1 VNWFADAFSRKIRIN
16 RFPSFEENIQVYAV
30 IATPV
35 YAWSILWLF
44 WELPSWL
51 NHLTLSEILPIFA
64 YALAT
69 NLLESLI
76 LLAGLNLL
84 CFFLPKKWFHDS
96 FVARSFLLVLLG
108 LGYLMYFA
116 SLFGLE
122 ADYPADLL
130 RWSAVAFVL
139 FFSLSLI
146 LGRLSSVRKM
156 TEIVADRLTIFLY
169 FTFPLSLFS
178 LLVIILRNLG

>member
-1 VNWFADAFSRKIRIN
+1 VDWFLDVLPRKMWSN
-16 RFPSFEENIQVYAV
+16 RFPSLEENIQVYAV

-51 NHLTLSEILPIFA
+51 NYLTPGEILPIFA
-64 YALAT
+64 YALVT
-69 NLLESLI
+69 NLLESLSV
-76 LLAGLNLL
+76 LAGLNLL
-84 CFFLPKKWFHDS
+84 CFFLPKKWFHDA
-96 FVARSFLLVLLG
+96 FVARSFLLLLLG

-122 ADYPADLL
+122 TDYPAGLL

-139 FFSLSLI
+139 FVTLSLI
-146 LGRLSSVRKM
+146 LGGILAIKKM
-156 TEIVADRLTIFLY
+156 AEIVADRLTIFLY
-169 FTFPLSLFS
+169 LTVPLSLLS
-178 LLVIILRNLG
+178 LLVVVVRNLR